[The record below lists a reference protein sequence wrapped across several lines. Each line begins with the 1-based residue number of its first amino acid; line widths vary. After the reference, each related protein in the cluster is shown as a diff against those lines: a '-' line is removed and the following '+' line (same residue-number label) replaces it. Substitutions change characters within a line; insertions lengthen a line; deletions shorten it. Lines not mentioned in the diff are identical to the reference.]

1 MGKGQELYKKAKKI
15 IPGGTMLLSK
25 RPEMF
30 LPNLWPSYFDKSK
43 GCKVWDLDGNELIDM
58 SIMGIGTNTLGYGNN
73 YVDSAVNEVIKK
85 RKYEHPELSRGSEAC

>member
-30 LPNLWPSYFDKSK
+30 LPNQWPSYFSKSHTLQPF
-43 GCKVWDLDGNELIDM
+43 DLL
-58 SIMGIGTNTLGYGNN
+58 
-73 YVDSAVNEVIKK
+73 K
-85 RKYEHPELSRGSEAC
+85 